1 MPDILTP
8 ALGESVT
15 EATIAYLIAPIDAGA
30 EVLQLFDTWAGS
42 VPAPLFERAVI
53 QPAAQIVKAI
63 KAHAPHVPV
72 IGFPRAAAPHLA
84 AYAARTGVDGVGID
98 HMTPLSFAAGAVTPD
113 KALQGNLDP
122 MRVVA
127 GGKALDEGI
136 DAILQAL
143 GNGPLIFNLG
153 HGITPQADPE
163 NVTRLVARVRGE
175 KR

>member
-1 MPDILTP
+1 M
-8 ALGESVT
+8 
-15 EATIAYLIAPIDAGA
+15 
-30 EVLQLFDTWAGS
+30 
-42 VPAPLFERAVI
+42 FERAVI

-122 MRVVA
+122 ILLLSGGERLEREARALLKRMA
-127 GGKALDEGI
+127 GR
-136 DAILQAL
+136 
-143 GNGPLIFNLG
+143 PYIFNLG
-153 HGITPQADPE
+153 HGVLPPTPPE
-163 NVTRLVARVRGE
+163 HVARLVEIVRGAQ
-175 KR
+175 